1 MGTIVLYN
9 RGLIMCDRTVVRVTE
24 IVWFYKK
31 KAFLLV
37 NPSPYP
43 SFMDALAPPSY
54 RRYSTRPGLVPV
66 TNDLPP
72 YTPSQSLAQP
82 VQVVRREPTE
92 HVFKTNDGKIVLKVD
107 SGAKSPRALPTFVE
121 KEAIT
126 GKLEVAAGKGDSIQ
140 AIVIVVRGKYRLVF
154 NSMLNNLVV

>member
-37 NPSPYP
+37 NPSPSP
-43 SFMDALAPPSY
+43 SFMDALAPP
-54 RRYSTRPGLVPV
+54 RYSTRPGLAPV

-72 YTPSQSLAQP
+72 YTRSQFLAQP

-140 AIVIVVRGKYRLVF
+140 VIVIVVRGKYRLVF